1 VLIFVTL
8 QLVLPLLLLAWLF
21 MRRPA
26 GRITWMLGAG
36 LTLGVIA
43 AVSLAVPWLFVPARV
58 GYLYLVV
65 WVVAVVRSGFRVR
78 TDGAASPGGRWR
90 RVGIAGQLIV
100 TVVVWTVAALAV
112 DGRRLPTGHLLDLAC
127 PLGPGRYLVVSG
139 GSRSAVNAHLATLAD
154 EPRYLPWR
162 GQSYGVDFVQVDGLG
177 RRATR
182 VASPNVS
189 DYRIYG
195 QAVVAPCDGTVVSS
209 EDGRPDMVVPVRDP
223 DRMKL
228 AGNHVI
234 LACGEYQ
241 VLLGHLQP
249 GSVRLVAGETA
260 STGDLLGF
268 AGNSGNTDEPH
279 LHVSVQRRG
288 PGQAPVGGDPIW
300 FTVGGRFP
308 VRNDVLVCE

>member
-1 VLIFVTL
+1 MLIFVTL

-26 GRITWMLGAG
+26 GRITWVLGAG

-65 WVVAVVRSGFRVR
+65 WVVAVARSGMRVR
-78 TDGAASPGGRWR
+78 TDVVDGAGGRWR
-90 RVGIAGQLIV
+90 RRRAVAQAIVMVAAWGIA
-100 TVVVWTVAALAV
+100 ASAV
-112 DGRRLPTGHLLDLAC
+112 DGRRLPAGDVHDLAC

-162 GQSYGVDFVQVDGLG
+162 GQSYGVDVVQVDGLG
-177 RRATR
+177 RRAR
-182 VASPNVS
+182 RIASPNVS

-195 QAVVAPCDGTVVSS
+195 RPVVAPCDGTVVSS

-223 DRMKL
+223 DRTKL

-234 LACGEYQ
+234 LACGEDQ
-241 VLLGHLQP
+241 VLLGHMQP
-249 GSVRLVAGETA
+249 GSVRLVAGEA
-260 STGDLLGF
+260 ARTGDLLGF
-268 AGNSGNTDEPH
+268 VGNSGNTDEPH

-300 FTVGGRFP
+300 FTVGSRFL
-308 VRNDVLVCE
+308 VRNDVLICE